1 MHADAIS
8 NYSATEG
15 ADSHPA
21 SGGGTPTGDE
31 GQIGQGKGD
40 EVKSTCHSLIGNKKN
55 NNKNNKKK
63 KQNDKHWMSRECQL
77 KTKRAFQL
85 HLQKIENKTREKQW
99 QVTNQAAYV

>member
-63 KQNDKHWMSRECQL
+63 KQNDKH
-77 KTKRAFQL
+77 
-85 HLQKIENKTREKQW
+85 
-99 QVTNQAAYV
+99 

>member
-1 MHADAIS
+1 MLHADAIS

-40 EVKSTCHSLIGNKKN
+40 ELKSTCHSLIGNKN
-55 NNKNNKKK
+55 INTDKKS
-63 KQNDKHWMSRECQL
+63 NESQL
-77 KTKRAFQL
+77 
-85 HLQKIENKTREKQW
+85 ENKQKVNFNCNLPNR
-99 QVTNQAAYV
+99 NAN

>member
-40 EVKSTCHSLIGNKKN
+40 EVKSTCHSLIGNKKT
-55 NNKNNKKK
+55 KKKKKLIKIIKEK
-63 KQNDKHWMSRECQL
+63 KQNDKH
-77 KTKRAFQL
+77 
-85 HLQKIENKTREKQW
+85 
-99 QVTNQAAYV
+99 